1 MSNILV
7 PDAIPRNIKGM
18 GTGVFRNN
26 MEISWEVMNG
36 WMDAE
41 CVDECS
47 YLDLCMDKCITLFLC
62 VCLRPPQI

>member
-1 MSNILV
+1 M
-7 PDAIPRNIKGM
+7 D
-18 GTGVFRNN
+18 
-26 MEISWEVMNG
+26 G

-62 VCLRPPQI
+62 VS